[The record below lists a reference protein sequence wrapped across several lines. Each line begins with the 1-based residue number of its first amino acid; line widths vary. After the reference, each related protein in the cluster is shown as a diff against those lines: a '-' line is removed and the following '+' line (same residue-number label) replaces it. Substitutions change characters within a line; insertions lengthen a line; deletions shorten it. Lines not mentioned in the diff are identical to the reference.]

1 MIEEYEDNHTQ
12 MTIEFLKWREHMN
25 THHSKIRTA
34 IINRTTGA
42 WLLFPKLT
50 KTERKIFKLLEEGQ
64 DPNFIIQSGMSKANV
79 YKTIKKLEKEGL
91 YEHHGKAI
99 DGTAKEIC

>member
-1 MIEEYEDNHTQ
+1 MAY
-12 MTIEFLKWREHMN
+12 
-25 THHSKIRTA
+25 IR
-34 IINRTTGA
+34 RRKGA

-64 DPNFIIQSGMSKANV
+64 DPNFIIQSGKDKNGKLIVEGMSKANV

-91 YEHHGKAI
+91 YEHNGKAI